1 MSYVQFHQFSSAAIN
16 AINNLKY
23 APDAS
28 CAYEVMSGGL
38 FWTDEITDDI
48 LLEDDNYTFRYI
60 FAYRASLILEKE
72 NKDLRPIWEQMAIQ
86 FPNWPGLREE
96 RCSPKLKN
104 LLLAR
109 KGASMKELKDLLR
122 NCGSK

>member
-1 MSYVQFHQFSSAAIN
+1 MGEVQFQEFSITARN

-23 APDAS
+23 DPDAS
-28 CAYEVMSGGL
+28 CMYEVMSGGL

-48 LLEDDNYTFRYI
+48 LLEDDNYIFRYI

-72 NKDLRPIWEQMAIQ
+72 KRDFWPIWEQMAIR

-96 RCSPKLKN
+96 RRSPKLKD
-104 LLLAR
+104 LLRER